1 MTHYLFGESEYRDL
15 VPIEKALKLISDKN
29 ISIRKAAIACNL
41 SSSAVARGVKARKE
55 NRNIGDIGHPKNL
68 NKEQEKEL
76 ISCINDKLNEGE
88 KLTYK
93 DINNL
98 VNLSD

>member
-1 MTHYLFGESEYRDL
+1 M
-15 VPIEKALKLISDKN
+15 
-29 ISIRKAAIACNL
+29 
-41 SSSAVARGVKARKE
+41 KARKE

-68 NKEQEKEL
+68 NNEQEKEL